1 MRKMATTL
9 FSGSHFPRVE
19 PKEKGR
25 EGGREGG
32 RLQGPPEGREGSSGP
47 WPRAL
52 HESQSGII
60 SHPTQYRNMPAVKLF
75 TYPRNDSGVG
85 SKCKSMSRE
94 GEI

>member
-9 FSGSHFPRVE
+9 FSGSHFPHNE
-19 PKEKGR
+19 FNKR
-25 EGGREGG
+25 EGGGRMEGSPKARG
-32 RLQGPPEGREGSSGP
+32 VSSGP
-47 WPRAL
+47 WPCAS
-52 HESQSGII
+52 HESQSSII

-75 TYPRNDSGVG
+75 TYPQNDSGVG